1 MKLALLSGTAN
12 KPLAEAIGRRSGCE
26 FTPTVITRFPDGEL
40 HVEVLESVRGCDVFV
55 VQPTSP
61 PANDHLMELLLLAD
75 ACRRAGAER
84 LTALM
89 PYFAYARQDRRAT
102 GREAVGARVVGDQ
115 LRAAGFDRVIGVDM
129 HTPAIEAVLPVP
141 LEHLTAVPLLTGIL
155 QELQLADAV
164 IVAPDLG
171 ATKLAERFSQAF
183 GMEMAIVRKTRVSGA
198 LVKTSGVV
206 GNVRGRRPVIVD
218 DMISTGAT
226 IEAAANA
233 VAQAGG
239 SGGVTVVA
247 THALLVAGAA
257 DRLKNI
263 PVERMI
269 VTDSVPVPTDTPLL
283 ITVCGLDSLLSEA
296 IRRLHAGE
304 SLGELICHE

>member
-12 KPLAEAIGRRSGCE
+12 KPLAEAIGRRLGCE
-26 FTPTVITRFPDGEL
+26 FTPSVITRFPDGEL

-89 PYFAYARQDRRAT
+89 PYFAYARQDRRVT

-129 HTPAIEAVLPVP
+129 HTPAIEAVLSVP
-141 LEHLTAVPLLTGIL
+141 LEHLTAVPLLTKAVQDL
-155 QELQLADAV
+155 RLDDAV

-171 ATKLAERFSQAF
+171 ATKLAERFSQRLGA
-183 GMEMAIVRKTRVSGA
+183 EMAIVRKTRVGGA
-198 LVKTSGVV
+198 LVKTAGVV

-226 IEAAANA
+226 IEAAANE
-233 VAQAGG
+233 VAEAGAAG
-239 SGGVTVVA
+239 DVTVVA
-247 THALLVAGAA
+247 THALLVADAVH
-257 DRLKNI
+257 RLKNI
-263 PVERMI
+263 PVERVI
-269 VTDSVPVPTDTPLL
+269 VTDSVPLTADTPLR
-283 ITVCGLDSLLSEA
+283 ITVCGLDSLLSDA
-296 IRRLHAGE
+296 VGRLHGGE
-304 SLGELICHE
+304 SLSGLIRHE